1 MQAYRDI
8 AQTLKLS
15 GCNDSK
21 IDPCELV
28 LKWLNE
34 DDSGDWLLILDNA
47 DDADLFFRS
56 DVSPTTETPT
66 SRSLID
72 YLPRR
77 LNPQRLLFITTRN
90 RHLGEELVKG
100 ELCVEISPFSSQEA
114 RELLRSKLREDIDLL
129 DTSSL
134 ERLLDV
140 LGRIPLAI
148 TQAAAFMNR
157 NSMSLQKYLAALEKD
172 EQNLVDHLSKDLQD
186 HRRDPRFPN
195 SVFRTWKLSFDQIQ
209 AQEPS
214 TAKVFSVMAML
225 DRQQIPES
233 LICNAVERD
242 IDFTTAIGTLVGFSL
257 VSKGINQETFAMHR
271 LVQLSVRQ
279 WLEHEDRKEHYARQ
293 ALQLLANRFPRSDYE
308 NWQMCESLLPHAQ
321 QVLKHE
327 LASKE
332 DEMRRASLLYR
343 ISKFHWRQ
351 GRYVLAYEAVLK
363 AYNIDREQSGEVA
376 TSTLHSL
383 SLLAIVL
390 LGQGKYEVAEEMS
403 QRALKGSEKLHG
415 FEHSETLNSVNNLAS
430 VLRNQDKYEA
440 AEEMNQRALK
450 GREKLL
456 GLEHPDTLNSV
467 NNLAVVFQ
475 NQGKYEAAEEMYQRA
490 LKGSEKLLGLE
501 HRDTLFIINN
511 LASVLR
517 NQGKYEAA
525 EEMNQRALKGRE
537 KLLGLE
543 HPDTLNSVNNL
554 ALVFQKQGK
563 YEAAEEMNQ
572 RALEGNEKLLGLEH
586 PHTLSSVDNL
596 ASVFQDQG
604 KYEAA
609 EEMNR
614 RVLKGRE
621 NLLGLEH
628 RDTLN
633 SVNNLALVFQKQGKY
648 EAAEEMNQR
657 ALEGNEK
664 LLGLEHPHTLSSVNN
679 LASVFQDQGKYEA
692 AEEMNQRALKGRE
705 KLLGPEHSKTLSSI
719 LSRACL
725 YDIQRKYDDASVLYL
740 RAEAGYLKTL
750 GPDHPKTQNCSWL
763 YASMINKME
772 SENRAR

>member
-21 IDPCELV
+21 IDPCGLV
-28 LKWLNE
+28 FKWLNE

-47 DDADLFFRS
+47 DDADLFLRS

-77 LNPQRLLFITTRN
+77 LSPQRLLIITTRN

-100 ELCVEISPFSSQEA
+100 EICVEISPFSSQEA

-140 LGRIPLAI
+140 LGHIPLAI

-172 EQNLVDHLSKDLQD
+172 EQNLVDHLSEDLRD
-186 HRRDPRFPN
+186 HRREPGFPN

-214 TAKVFSVMAML
+214 TAKVFSLMAML
-225 DRQQIPES
+225 DWQQIPES

-279 WLEHEDRKEHYARQ
+279 WLEHEDRKGHYARQ
-293 ALQLLANRFPRSDYE
+293 ALQLLANRFPHSDYE

-321 QVLKHE
+321 QVLNHDSTLEKDGG
-327 LASKE
+327 K
-332 DEMRRASLLYR
+332 RAHLLSNISLYYR
-343 ISKFHWRQ
+343 QQ
-351 GRYVLAYEAVLK
+351 GRYVSAYQAVSE
-363 AYNIDREQSGEVA
+363 AYNIDREQLGEVA
-376 TSTLHSL
+376 TDTLQSL
-383 SLLAIVL
+383 SLLASVL
-390 LGQGKYEVAEEMS
+390 QEQGKYEAAEEMNQRALKGYETTLGLEHPETLVS
-403 QRALKGSEKLHG
+403 VNNLALVFQHQGKYEAAEEMNQRALKGREKLLGLEHSHTLISVHNLASVFQDQGKYEAAEEMNRRALKGSEKLLG
-415 FEHSETLNSVNNLAS
+415 LEHSRTLTSVNNLAA
-430 VLRNQDKYEA
+430 VFQAQGKYEA

-456 GLEHPDTLNSV
+456 GLEHPDTLSSV
-467 NNLAVVFQ
+467 DNLASVLQ
-475 NQGKYEAAEEMYQRA
+475 DQGKYEAAETMNQRA
-490 LKGSEKLLGLE
+490 LKGREKLLGLE
-501 HRDTLFIINN
+501 HPDTLISVHN
-511 LASVLR
+511 LALVFQ

-543 HPDTLNSVNNL
+543 HPDTL
-554 ALVFQKQGK
+554 
-563 YEAAEEMNQ
+563 
-572 RALEGNEKLLGLEH
+572 
-586 PHTLSSVDNL
+586 
-596 ASVFQDQG
+596 
-604 KYEAA
+604 
-609 EEMNR
+609 
-614 RVLKGRE
+614 
-621 NLLGLEH
+621 
-628 RDTLN
+628 
-633 SVNNLALVFQKQGKY
+633 
-648 EAAEEMNQR
+648 
-657 ALEGNEK
+657 
-664 LLGLEHPHTLSSVNN
+664 
-679 LASVFQDQGKYEA
+679 
-692 AEEMNQRALKGRE
+692 
-705 KLLGPEHSKTLSSI
+705 SSI
-719 LSRACL
+719 WSRASM
-725 YDIQRKYDDASVLYL
+725 YGIQRKYDDASVLYL
-740 RAEAGYLKTL
+740 RASAGYLKTL
-750 GPDHPKTQNCSWL
+750 GPDHPDTQRCSRA
-763 YASMINKME
+763 YAYMINEME
-772 SENRAR
+772 SENRARNAQMA

>member
-28 LKWLNE
+28 LQWLNE

-56 DVSPTTETPT
+56 DVSSTTETST

-77 LNPQRLLFITTRN
+77 LSPQRLLIITTRN

-140 LGRIPLAI
+140 LGHIPLAI

-172 EQNLVDHLSKDLQD
+172 EQNLVDHLSEDLRD
-186 HRRDPRFPN
+186 HRREPGFPN
-195 SVFRTWKLSFDQIQ
+195 SVFRTWKLSFVQIQ

-214 TAKVFSVMAML
+214 TAKIFSLMAML

-233 LICNAVERD
+233 LICNVVERD

-279 WLEHEDRKEHYARQ
+279 WLEHEGRKGHYARQ
-293 ALQLLANRFPRSDYE
+293 ALQLLANRFPHSDYE

-321 QVLKHE
+321 QVLNHDSTLEKDGG
-327 LASKE
+327 K
-332 DEMRRASLLYR
+332 RAHLLSNISLYYR
-343 ISKFHWRQ
+343 QQ
-351 GRYVLAYEAVLK
+351 GRYVSAYQAVSE
-363 AYNIDREQSGEVA
+363 AYNIDREQLGEVA
-376 TSTLHSL
+376 TDTLQSL
-383 SLLAIVL
+383 SLLAIIL
-390 LGQGKYEVAEEMS
+390 QDQGKYEAAEEMN
-403 QRALKGSEKLHG
+403 QRALKGREKLHG
-415 FEHSETLNSVNNLAS
+415 FEHPHTLTSVHNLALVFQNQGKYEAAEEMYQRALKGREKLLGLEHPDTLISVHNLALVFQNQGKYEAAEEMNQRALKGREKLLGLGHPDTLTSVNNLAS
-430 VLRNQDKYEA
+430 VFQHQGKYEA

-456 GLEHPDTLNSV
+456 GLEHPDTLISV
-467 NNLAVVFQ
+467 HNLALMFQ
-475 NQGKYEAAEEMYQRA
+475 
-490 LKGSEKLLGLE
+490 
-501 HRDTLFIINN
+501 
-511 LASVLR
+511 

-543 HPDTLNSVNNL
+543 HPDTL
-554 ALVFQKQGK
+554 
-563 YEAAEEMNQ
+563 
-572 RALEGNEKLLGLEH
+572 
-586 PHTLSSVDNL
+586 T
-596 ASVFQDQG
+596 
-604 KYEAA
+604 
-609 EEMNR
+609 
-614 RVLKGRE
+614 
-621 NLLGLEH
+621 
-628 RDTLN
+628 
-633 SVNNLALVFQKQGKY
+633 
-648 EAAEEMNQR
+648 
-657 ALEGNEK
+657 
-664 LLGLEHPHTLSSVNN
+664 SVNN
-679 LASVFQDQGKYEA
+679 LASMFQDQGKYEA
-692 AEEMNQRALKGRE
+692 AEEMNQRALKGCE
-705 KLLGPEHSKTLSSI
+705 NLLGLEHPQTLNSI
-719 LSRACL
+719 WSRAHL

-740 RAEAGYLKTL
+740 RASAGYLKTL
-750 GPDHPKTQNCSWL
+750 GPDHPNTQDCSRM
-763 YASMINKME
+763 YASMIKKME
-772 SENRAR
+772 SENRARNAQMA

>member
-28 LKWLNE
+28 FKWLNE

-56 DVSPTTETPT
+56 DVSSTTETPT

-77 LNPQRLLFITTRN
+77 LSPQRLLIITTRN

-100 ELCVEISPFSSQEA
+100 EICVEISPFSSQEA

-140 LGRIPLAI
+140 LGHIPLAI

-172 EQNLVDHLSKDLQD
+172 EQNLVDHLSEDLRD
-186 HRRDPRFPN
+186 HRREPGFPN

-214 TAKVFSVMAML
+214 TAKIFSLMAML

-279 WLEHEDRKEHYARQ
+279 WLEREDRKGHYARQ
-293 ALQLLANRFPRSDYE
+293 ALQLLAHRFPHSDYE

-321 QVLKHE
+321 QVLNHDSTLEKDGV
-327 LASKE
+327 K
-332 DEMRRASLLYR
+332 RAHLLSNISLYYR
-343 ISKFHWRQ
+343 QQ
-351 GRYVLAYEAVLK
+351 GRYVSAYQAVSE
-363 AYNIDREQSGEVA
+363 AYNIDREQLGEVA
-376 TSTLHSL
+376 TDTLQSL
-383 SLLAIVL
+383 SLLAIIL
-390 LGQGKYEVAEEMS
+390 QDQG
-403 QRALKGSEKLHG
+403 
-415 FEHSETLNSVNNLAS
+415 
-430 VLRNQDKYEA
+430 KYEA

-450 GREKLL
+450 GYEKLH
-456 GLEHPDTLNSV
+456 GFEHPHTLTSV
-467 NNLAVVFQ
+467 NNLAAVFQ
-475 NQGKYEAAEEMYQRA
+475 A
-490 LKGSEKLLGLE
+490 
-501 HRDTLFIINN
+501 
-511 LASVLR
+511 
-517 NQGKYEAA
+517 QGKYEAA

-543 HPDTLNSVNNL
+543 HPDTLVSVNNL
-554 ALVFQKQGK
+554 AL
-563 YEAAEEMNQ
+563 
-572 RALEGNEKLLGLEH
+572 
-586 PHTLSSVDNL
+586 
-596 ASVFQDQG
+596 VFQDQG

-609 EEMNR
+609 EEMYR
-614 RVLKGRE
+614 RALKG
-621 NLLGLEH
+621 
-628 RDTLN
+628 
-633 SVNNLALVFQKQGKY
+633 S
-648 EAAEEMNQR
+648 
-657 ALEGNEK
+657 EK
-664 LLGLEHPHTLSSVNN
+664 LLGLEHSRTLTSVNN
-679 LASVFQDQGKYEA
+679 LAAVFQAQGKYEA

-705 KLLGPEHSKTLSSI
+705 KLLGLEHPDTLVSVNNLALVFQDQGKYEAAEEMYRRALKGYETTLGLEHPHTLNSI
-719 LSRACL
+719 WSRAHL

-740 RAEAGYLKTL
+740 RASAGYLKTL
-750 GPDHPKTQNCSWL
+750 GPDHPDTQRCSQA

-772 SENRAR
+772 SENRARNSQMA

>member
-1 MQAYRDI
+1 MQAYQDV
-8 AQTLKLS
+8 AQALKLP

-28 LKWLNE
+28 FKWLNE

-47 DDADLFFRS
+47 DDTDLFFRS
-56 DVSPTTETPT
+56 DVSSTTETPT

-77 LNPQRLLFITTRN
+77 LSPQRLLIITTRN

-100 ELCVEISPFSSQEA
+100 EICVEISPFSSQEA

-140 LGRIPLAI
+140 LGHIPLAI

-172 EQNLVDHLSKDLQD
+172 EQNLVDHLSEDLRD
-186 HRRDPRFPN
+186 HRREPGFPN

-214 TAKVFSVMAML
+214 TAKIFSLMAML

-279 WLEHEDRKEHYARQ
+279 WLEREDRKGHYARQ
-293 ALQLLANRFPRSDYE
+293 ALQLLAHRFPHSDYE

-321 QVLKHE
+321 QVLNHDSTLEKDGV
-327 LASKE
+327 K
-332 DEMRRASLLYR
+332 RAHLLSNISLYYR
-343 ISKFHWRQ
+343 QQ
-351 GRYVLAYEAVLK
+351 GRYVSAYQAVSE
-363 AYNIDREQSGEVA
+363 AYNIDREQLGEVA
-376 TSTLHSL
+376 TDTLQSL
-383 SLLAIVL
+383 SLLAIIL
-390 LGQGKYEVAEEMS
+390 QDQG
-403 QRALKGSEKLHG
+403 
-415 FEHSETLNSVNNLAS
+415 
-430 VLRNQDKYEA
+430 KYEA

-450 GREKLL
+450 GYEKLH
-456 GLEHPDTLNSV
+456 GFEHPHTLTSV
-467 NNLAVVFQ
+467 NNLAAVFQ
-475 NQGKYEAAEEMYQRA
+475 A
-490 LKGSEKLLGLE
+490 
-501 HRDTLFIINN
+501 
-511 LASVLR
+511 
-517 NQGKYEAA
+517 QGKYEAA

-543 HPDTLNSVNNL
+543 HPDTLVSVNNL
-554 ALVFQKQGK
+554 AL
-563 YEAAEEMNQ
+563 
-572 RALEGNEKLLGLEH
+572 
-586 PHTLSSVDNL
+586 
-596 ASVFQDQG
+596 VFQDQG

-609 EEMNR
+609 EEMYR
-614 RVLKGRE
+614 RALKG
-621 NLLGLEH
+621 
-628 RDTLN
+628 
-633 SVNNLALVFQKQGKY
+633 Y
-648 EAAEEMNQR
+648 ETT
-657 ALEGNEK
+657 
-664 LLGLEHPHTLSSVNN
+664 LGLEHPHTLN
-679 LASVFQDQGKYEA
+679 
-692 AEEMNQRALKGRE
+692 
-705 KLLGPEHSKTLSSI
+705 SI
-719 LSRACL
+719 WSRAHL

-740 RAEAGYLKTL
+740 RASAGYLKTL
-750 GPDHPKTQNCSWL
+750 GPDHPDTQRCSQA

-772 SENRAR
+772 SENRARNSQMA

>member
-28 LKWLNE
+28 FKWLNE

-56 DVSPTTETPT
+56 DLSSTTETST

-77 LNPQRLLFITTRN
+77 LSPQRLLIITTRN

-100 ELCVEISPFSSQEA
+100 EICVEISPFSSQEA

-134 ERLLDV
+134 ERLLNV
-140 LGRIPLAI
+140 LGHIPLAI

-172 EQNLVDHLSKDLQD
+172 EQNLVDHLSEDLRD
-186 HRRDPRFPN
+186 HRREPGFPN

-214 TAKVFSVMAML
+214 TAKVFSLMAML
-225 DRQQIPES
+225 DWQQIPES

-279 WLEHEDRKEHYARQ
+279 WLEHEDRKGHYARQ
-293 ALQLLANRFPRSDYE
+293 ALQLLANRFPHSDYE

-321 QVLKHE
+321 QVLNHDSTLEKDGG
-327 LASKE
+327 K
-332 DEMRRASLLYR
+332 RAHLLSNISLYYR
-343 ISKFHWRQ
+343 QQ
-351 GRYVLAYEAVLK
+351 GRYVSAYQAVSE
-363 AYNIDREQSGEVA
+363 AYNIDREQLGEVA
-376 TSTLHSL
+376 TDTLQSL
-383 SLLAIVL
+383 SLLASVL
-390 LGQGKYEVAEEMS
+390 QEQGKYEAAEEMN
-403 QRALKGSEKLHG
+403 QRALKGYETTLG
-415 FEHSETLNSVNNLAS
+415 LEHPETLVSVNNLAL
-430 VLRNQDKYEA
+430 VLQKQGKYEA

-456 GLEHPDTLNSV
+456 GLEHSDTLVSV
-467 NNLAVVFQ
+467 HNLASVFRD
-475 NQGKYEAAEEMYQRA
+475 QGKYEAAEEMIQRALKGREKLLGLEHPDTLVSVNNLASVFQDQGKYEAAEEMNRRA
-490 LKGSEKLLGLE
+490 LKGSEKLLRLE
-501 HRDTLFIINN
+501 HPDTLVSVHN
-511 LASVLR
+511 LASVFRDQGKYEAAEEMNQRALKGYETTLGLEHSHTLSSVHNLASMFR
-517 NQGKYEAA
+517 DQGKYEAA

-543 HPDTLNSVNNL
+543 HPDTLNS
-554 ALVFQKQGK
+554 
-563 YEAAEEMNQ
+563 
-572 RALEGNEKLLGLEH
+572 
-586 PHTLSSVDNL
+586 
-596 ASVFQDQG
+596 
-604 KYEAA
+604 
-609 EEMNR
+609 
-614 RVLKGRE
+614 
-621 NLLGLEH
+621 
-628 RDTLN
+628 
-633 SVNNLALVFQKQGKY
+633 
-648 EAAEEMNQR
+648 
-657 ALEGNEK
+657 
-664 LLGLEHPHTLSSVNN
+664 
-679 LASVFQDQGKYEA
+679 
-692 AEEMNQRALKGRE
+692 
-705 KLLGPEHSKTLSSI
+705 I
-719 LSRACL
+719 WSRAYL

-740 RAEAGYLKTL
+740 RAEAGFLKTL
-750 GPDHPKTQNCSWL
+750 GPDHPDTQRCSQA
-763 YASMINKME
+763 YASMINEME